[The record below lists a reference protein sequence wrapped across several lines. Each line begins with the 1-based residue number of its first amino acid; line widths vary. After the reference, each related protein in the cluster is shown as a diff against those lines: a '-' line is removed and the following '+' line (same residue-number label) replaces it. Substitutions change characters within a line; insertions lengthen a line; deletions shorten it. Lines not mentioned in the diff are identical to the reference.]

1 MGGVSLAERVELGR
15 CVELWRDGGLVVRA
29 GQPRPGGRAWVA
41 GFRGRALAFRCLL
54 TASPDFGVDPDELEA
69 AVEAAKAELV

>member
-1 MGGVSLAERVELGR
+1 MP
-15 CVELWRDGGLVVRA
+15 DP